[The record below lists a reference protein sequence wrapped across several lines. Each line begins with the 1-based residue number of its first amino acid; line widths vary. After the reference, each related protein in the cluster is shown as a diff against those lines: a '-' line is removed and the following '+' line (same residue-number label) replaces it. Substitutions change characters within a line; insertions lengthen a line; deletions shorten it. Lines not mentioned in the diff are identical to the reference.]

1 MTRRQQ
7 IIEALKLRPLTVQDL
22 SYELEVTPKT
32 IADDLAHIA
41 RSLKRR
47 GKERLIVAEPAQCLA
62 CNFIFKRR
70 GRAGKPSKC
79 PKCRSTR
86 TTFPKF
92 SVEE

>member
-7 IIEALKLRPLTVQDL
+7 IIEALRSRSLTVREL
-22 SYELEVTPKT
+22 SYELGSDPKT

-41 RSLKRR
+41 RSLKRL
-47 GKERLIVAEPAQCLA
+47 GKERLVVEPAQCLA
-62 CNFIFKRR
+62 CNFTFKKR

-92 SVEE
+92 SVE